1 MTAFHPRDFRRGLR
15 HAGLT
20 HGEYRVAVE
29 LAEHS
34 NRDDPIVWP
43 SVAALADVCAMT
55 ERGVQGILSSLS
67 AKGVA
72 TRVSST
78 KGGRGNTNRWRL
90 LIKTPNDA
98 SGFTAGSEAETPNET
113 AQKPRTKLHKTP
125 NRRSPE
131 VVRSSSLEGGEGAR
145 ARADEP
151 TDEPLDVDAVADP
164 DDEPPTPED
173 LPANKQPSE
182 PEAVE
187 PATGEVVAQRIDDM
201 DGGTIVDGE
210 IVETDS
216 DPEPPLECAKHRN
229 WPIDIERPNCHAC
242 RRVRE
247 ANQSA
252 HDAWT
257 FRALCISGSPAEPAK
272 PAPAPRHDP
281 KPRPVPPSWVPGPD
295 GRPRCR
301 RHGHLP
307 TAPVDCTRC
316 HDAAI
321 AAGKSA

>member
-55 ERGVQGILSSLS
+55 ERGVQCILSSLS

-72 TRVSST
+72 ARVSST

-90 LIKTPNDA
+90 LVKTPNNASGFTTGSQAETPNDA
-98 SGFTAGSEAETPNET
+98 SGFTANSQAKTPNET

-131 VVRSSSLEGGEGAR
+131 VVRSRKKEGDEGAR

-151 TDEPLDVDAVADP
+151 TDEPLDV
-164 DDEPPTPED
+164 
-173 LPANKQPSE
+173 
-182 PEAVE
+182 EAVPDQANAPPPEE
-187 PATGEVVAQRIDDM
+187 PSRK
-201 DGGTIVDGE
+201 
-210 IVETDS
+210 S
-216 DPEPPLECAKHRN
+216 
-229 WPIDIERPNCHAC
+229 
-242 RRVRE
+242 E
-247 ANQSA
+247 AASNEM
-252 HDAWT
+252 
-257 FRALCISGSPAEPAK
+257 ALWI
-272 PAPAPRHDP
+272 R
-281 KPRPVPPSWVPGPD
+281 GPY
-295 GRPRCR
+295 GPRCR
-301 RHGHLP
+301 KHANHPNPPKCARCGDAREAEQAA
-307 TAPVDCTRC
+307 TAERERTERRILADAKRDCDMCDGTGQVDVDANTVARC
-316 HDAAI
+316 PACSTPEARQRLI
-321 AAGKSA
+321 AESA